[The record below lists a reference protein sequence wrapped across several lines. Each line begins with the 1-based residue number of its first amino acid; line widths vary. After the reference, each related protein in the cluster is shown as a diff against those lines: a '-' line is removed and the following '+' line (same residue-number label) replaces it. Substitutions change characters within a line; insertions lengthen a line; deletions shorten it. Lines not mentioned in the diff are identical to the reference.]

1 MINFLICVVFKMK
14 YKEEKNPIKIKEIF
28 LSYIFNDV
36 DVKISKGLLLYCLSH
51 ESLEICK
58 DCRKEVVCM

>member
-1 MINFLICVVFKMK
+1 MK